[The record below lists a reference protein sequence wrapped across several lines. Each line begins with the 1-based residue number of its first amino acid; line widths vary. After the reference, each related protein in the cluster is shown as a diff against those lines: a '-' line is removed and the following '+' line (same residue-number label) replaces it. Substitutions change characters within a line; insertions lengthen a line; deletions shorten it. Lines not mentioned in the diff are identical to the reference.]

1 MTTKRK
7 AKLGRPSNGIDEVR
21 ILVPMPALLAGVAE
35 ELARREGISRA
46 EWIRRA
52 MRVRLGWGQVVQ
64 ASEVD
69 STRE

>member
-1 MTTKRK
+1 MATKRK
-7 AKLGRPSNGIDEVR
+7 TKTKLGRPSNGIDEVR

-52 MRVRLGWGQVVQ
+52 MVAKSVRRETP
-64 ASEVD
+64 SE
-69 STRE
+69 R

>member
-35 ELARREGISRA
+35 EVARREGISRA

-52 MRVRLGWGQVVQ
+52 MRVRLGWSEVVQ
-64 ASEVD
+64 ASD
-69 STRE
+69 

>member
-1 MTTKRK
+1 MTTKRKTK

-35 ELARREGISRA
+35 ESARREGISRA

-52 MRVRLGWGQVVQ
+52 MVAASLRLPQ

>member
-1 MTTKRK
+1 MATKRK
-7 AKLGRPSNGIDEVR
+7 TKTKLGRPSNGIDEVR

-52 MRVRLGWGQVVQ
+52 MGRAMVAKSVRRETP
-64 ASEVD
+64 SE
-69 STRE
+69 R